1 MTQTGTATI
10 RDHFSGLTDP
20 RVERTKRHPLVNIV
34 TIAICAVICG
44 AETWVDIEMYGK
56 AKQDWLAGFLD
67 LAQGIP
73 SHDTFGRVFARI
85 DPEEFQSHFLAWIRA
100 VFEVTHGQVIA
111 FDGKQL
117 RRSHDHANGKDAI
130 YMVSA
135 WAVTNGLVLGQVKVD
150 DKSNEITA
158 IPELLSFLELAGC
171 IVTIDAIGTQVA
183 IAAQIIGQQ
192 ADYVLAL
199 KGNQG
204 VIHEAVAALF
214 EDALS
219 NNFSRLEHD
228 FIQTVD
234 GNHGRLEIRRY
245 WITSDIAW
253 LPQVTGKPL
262 WPGLRSIGMVRTK
275 RRIGEQTTES
285 TRYYLSSL
293 EANAA
298 TFAHAVRSHWGIEN
312 SLHWV
317 LDVAFREDDCRIRK
331 DHAPQN
337 FAVLRHIALNLL
349 RQEKS
354 AKVGAKAKRLKAAWN
369 NDYLLKVLS
378 I

>member
-1 MTQTGTATI
+1 MTHIGTATI
-10 RDHFSGLTDP
+10 QDHFSGLTDP
-20 RVERTKRHPLVNIV
+20 RVERTKHHPLINIV

-56 AKQDWLAGFLD
+56 SKQDWLAGFLD
-67 LAQGIP
+67 LAKGIP

-85 DPEEFQSHFLAWIRA
+85 DPEEFQSHFLSWIRA
-100 VFEVTHGQVIA
+100 VFEVSNGQVIA

-135 WAVTNGLVLGQVKVD
+135 WAVANGLVLGQVKVD

-183 IAAQIIGQQ
+183 IAAQIIDQQ

-204 VIHEAVAALF
+204 VIHEAVVVLF
-214 EDALS
+214 DDALS
-219 NNFSRLEHD
+219 NNFSRLKHD

-234 GNHGRLEIRRY
+234 GNHGRLEIRRH
-245 WITSDIAW
+245 WITSDIGW

-262 WPGLRSIGMVRTK
+262 WPGLRSIGMVRVQ

-298 TFAHAVRSHWGIEN
+298 TFADAVRSHWRIEN

-317 LDVAFREDDCRIRK
+317 LDIAFREDECRIRK

-349 RQEKS
+349 RQEKT
-354 AKVGAKAKRLKAAWN
+354 AKVGVKAKRLKAAWN

-378 I
+378 N